1 MFCGR
6 QRALKP
12 PISSSLTVEPQA
24 QQTSAHTLA
33 KKHRVSLVRERERER
48 ERENVA
54 MVSSHKNIF
63 RYALHTCVHH
73 SPVDTVLA
81 DTGENF
87 NNKDND
93 SLRETGKGIV
103 LNELDQ
109 LGNITCTIGREG
121 GREGERERES
131 ERESVR

>member
-1 MFCGR
+1 
-6 QRALKP
+6 
-12 PISSSLTVEPQA
+12 
-24 QQTSAHTLA
+24 
-33 KKHRVSLVRERERER
+33 
-48 ERENVA
+48 

-63 RYALHTCVHH
+63 RYALDTCVHH

-87 NNKDND
+87 NNKENN

-121 GREGERERES
+121 ERERERES
-131 ERESVR
+131 ESERERDRICINESTDN